1 MTHYGVYVDIFP
13 LDYVPDNEKERRKY
27 MHKVMSIH
35 NRIYHRQRKDLI
47 SIIKSWRHSLDWW
60 MNRMNETVHN
70 PAYKG
75 NRLVAHIVGSLNYRT
90 VIDKN
95 RFDSLADITFEGHRF
110 LAFKDTHSY
119 LEMVYG
125 PDYMKPKKWSHN
137 TKVYRK

>member
-60 MNRMNETVHN
+60 MNRMNSGKLSSDIMHILWPHMARIQDNQNKNV
-70 PAYKG
+70 KG
-75 NRLVAHIVGSLNYRT
+75 
-90 VIDKN
+90 D
-95 RFDSLADITFEGHRF
+95 
-110 LAFKDTHSY
+110 
-119 LEMVYG
+119 
-125 PDYMKPKKWSHN
+125 
-137 TKVYRK
+137 